1 LLAVLQVRQVT
12 ASELELLVSEHQY
25 VAVFFCK
32 FEFVSCVTE

>member
-1 LLAVLQVRQVT
+1 MRNVLQVRQVT

-32 FEFVSCVTE
+32 FISQS

>member
-1 LLAVLQVRQVT
+1 MRNVLQVRQVT

-32 FEFVSCVTE
+32 FICQS